1 MKKQTKQILEKMFL
15 DNQGLEICRSQIL
28 EAYEMILTCYKKGGT
43 LLVCGNGGSAADSEH
58 IVGELM
64 KGFLKKRPL
73 SDKHKKLI
81 EDEELYNNLQGALPA
96 ISLVSQSA
104 ITTAFV
110 NDVKADMIF
119 AQLVYGYRNPNN
131 ILLGITT
138 SGTSRNV
145 VNAVKVAKAFKMKTI
160 GFTGQGG
167 GTLSKLCDIMLKV
180 PAIDTYRVQELQLP
194 VYHVI
199 CAMLESEIFD
209 EEE

>member
-15 DNQGLEICRSQIL
+15 DNQGLEICRNQII
-28 EAYEMILTCYKKGGT
+28 EAYETILTCYKKGGT

-64 KGFLKKRPL
+64 KGFLKQRPL
-73 SDKHKKLI
+73 PEKHKRLL
-81 EDEELYNNLQGALPA
+81 EDEELYNNLQGALPT

-104 ITTAFV
+104 LATAFV
-110 NDVKADMIF
+110 NDVKPDMVF
-119 AQLVYGYRNPNN
+119 AQLVYGYRNPNSV
-131 ILLGITT
+131 LLGITT

-167 GTLSKLCDIMLKV
+167 GTLSKLCDVMLKV

-199 CAMLESEIFD
+199 CAMLESEMFD